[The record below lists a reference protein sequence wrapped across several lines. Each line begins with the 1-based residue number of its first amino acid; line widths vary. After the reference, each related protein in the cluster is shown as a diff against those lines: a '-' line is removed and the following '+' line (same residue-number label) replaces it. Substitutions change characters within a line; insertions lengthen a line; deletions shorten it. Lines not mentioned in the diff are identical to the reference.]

1 LHRQKKPARRPEVAS
16 PEKPGRRRYQEVL
29 PLEQCESKKKISKMR
44 QRREALAR
52 GPKII
57 IKTSK
62 TSIIHH
68 HRLKQKSRWEKSE
81 KTMMLVYTS

>member
-1 LHRQKKPARRPEVAS
+1 VARRPEVAS
-16 PEKPGRRRYQEVL
+16 REKKTAAAGIRRFFRL
-29 PLEQCESKKKISKMR
+29 SNESKKKISNMR

-52 GPKII
+52 GPKTT

-68 HRLKQKSRWEKSE
+68 HRLKQKPRGEKIE
-81 KTMMLVYTS
+81 KQ

>member
-1 LHRQKKPARRPEVAS
+1 
-16 PEKPGRRRYQEVL
+16 
-29 PLEQCESKKKISKMR
+29 MR

-52 GPKII
+52 GPKTI

-68 HRLKQKSRWEKSE
+68 HRLKQKPRREKSE
-81 KTMMLVYTS
+81 KQ